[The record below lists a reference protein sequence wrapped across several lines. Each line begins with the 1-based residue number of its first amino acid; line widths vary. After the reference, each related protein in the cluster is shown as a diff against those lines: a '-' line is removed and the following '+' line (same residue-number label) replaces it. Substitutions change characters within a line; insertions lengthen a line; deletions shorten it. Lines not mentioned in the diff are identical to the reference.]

1 MVASGATSLR
11 RGLAIVL
18 ALGEEEANG
27 NETLGVVQI
36 AGLVGREKSQVSR
49 TLQTLAEFG
58 IVERDAVTRGY
69 RLGWRVYALAARAGE
84 PRLLAAA
91 RPAIERL
98 VERVGERAHLSV
110 LEGVQVLT
118 LLSEGPPLA
127 VQAAG
132 WVGRRVP
139 AYCTSAGRALLFDR
153 GRNELETLFADVEL
167 RPLGPASPTS
177 VSELAERIA
186 EARALGYAA
195 ADEEL
200 EAGLVA
206 VAAPV
211 RDFAGRI
218 VAALD
223 VSGPRFRFG
232 EHFRSAGPDV
242 LSAADDL
249 SAALGAR

>member
-1 MVASGATSLR
+1 M
-11 RGLAIVL
+11 
-18 ALGEEEANG
+18 
-27 NETLGVVQI
+27 
-36 AGLVGREKSQVSR
+36 
-49 TLQTLAEFG
+49 
-58 IVERDAVTRGY
+58 VERDAVTRGY

-98 VERVGERAHLSV
+98 VGRVGERAHLSV

-127 VQAAG
+127 VQATG

-153 GRNELETLFADVEL
+153 GRDELETLFAGVEL
-167 RPLGPASPTS
+167 RRLGPASPTS

-195 ADEEL
+195 VDEEF

-206 VAAPV
+206 VAAPEV
-211 RDFAGRI
+211 SLRRALSLGRPGR
-218 VAALD
+218 A
-223 VSGPRFRFG
+223 RRCR
-232 EHFRSAGPDV
+232 RS
-242 LSAADDL
+242 LR
-249 SAALGAR
+249 GARRPMTRPPVRLERASR